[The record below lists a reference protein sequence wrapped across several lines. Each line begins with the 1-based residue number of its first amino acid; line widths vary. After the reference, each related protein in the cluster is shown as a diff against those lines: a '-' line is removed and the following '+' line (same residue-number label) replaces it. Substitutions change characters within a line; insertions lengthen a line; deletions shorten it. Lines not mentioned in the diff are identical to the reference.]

1 MKIDLADSSKEPSL
15 KELNCIML
23 EVAEEARMNQKLAA
37 ASIEKAIKLHLAELK
52 KNTRFKLKNLL

>member
-15 KELNCIML
+15 KELNSIML

-52 KNTRFKLKNLL
+52 KKYKV

>member
-23 EVAEEARMNQKLAA
+23 EVAEEARMNQQLAA

-52 KNTRFKLKNLL
+52 KKYKV